1 MGSSEVLFLHFVGHL
16 EFVLHP
22 MLIMTLLVLSIG
34 SVQYVMNML
43 MNVLNVLNEAICLG
57 NFKLDMS

>member
-1 MGSSEVLFLHFVGHL
+1 
-16 EFVLHP
+16 
-22 MLIMTLLVLSIG
+22 MLIISLLVLSIR

-43 MNVLNVLNEAICLG
+43 VNVLNALNEAIFLG